1 MSSVAVDRYEMFV
14 GGERVGAAEGETEVV
29 IDPSTGAGIAEVPK
43 AGARDVD
50 LAVAAAERAFDGWA
64 ETTPAERAAALLKL
78 ADRLE
83 EEIETFAQLESAN
96 AGKPIKDAREEIPF
110 AVDCMRFFAGAART
124 MEGRAGGEYL
134 KGYTSM
140 IRRDPIGVV
149 GSVAPWNFPL
159 LMGTWKIAPALMAGN
174 TIVLKPSEQTP
185 LTTLKLAE
193 LAADLFPAG
202 VLNVVTGHGDP
213 VGVGLVSH
221 PRVRMSS
228 LTGHVDTGKA
238 VVRAAAEN
246 LKRTHLE
253 LGGKAPVL
261 IFDDADL
268 DHVAEILRVGGYA
281 NTGQDCM
288 AACRVYVGE
297 GAYDELMAKLVPAVE
312 SLAVGPTA
320 DEATELG
327 PVISERQRDRVAGFV
342 DRAAASDHIEVLTGG
357 SRVDGDGFYFAPTLV
372 GGARNDDEIVQTEVF
387 GPVVSVTR
395 FGSDEEAIAW
405 ANDVEYGLAASVFT
419 GNVGRA
425 LTAAKKLQ
433 FGTVWINDHM
443 PIVPEM
449 PHGGFKQSGMG
460 NDMSV
465 YALEEYTEIKHVMAS
480 LDH

>member
-14 GGERVGAAEGETEVV
+14 GGEKVAAAEGATEVV
-29 IDPSTGAGIAEVPK
+29 IDPASGEGIAEVPL
-43 AGARDVD
+43 AGPRDVD
-50 LAVAAAERAFDGWA
+50 LAVAAAEAAFEEWA
-64 ETTPAERAAALLKL
+64 DTTPAERSAALLTL

-83 EEIETFAQLESAN
+83 AETEAFARLESAN

-110 AVDCMRFFAGAART
+110 AIDCMRFFAGAART
-124 MEGRAGGEYL
+124 LEGRATGEYL

-159 LMGTWKIAPALMAGN
+159 LMGVWKMSPALMAGN
-174 TIVLKPSEQTP
+174 TLVLKPSEQTP

-202 VLNVVTGHGDP
+202 VFNVITGHGDP
-213 VGVGLVSH
+213 VGAGLVSH

-261 IFDDADL
+261 VFDDADL
-268 DHVAEILRVGGYA
+268 DYVAQILRVGGYA
-281 NTGQDCM
+281 NSGQDCM
-288 AACRVYVGE
+288 AACRVYAGPAV
-297 GAYDELMAKLVPAVE
+297 YDDLLAKLVPAVE
-312 SLAVGPTA
+312 SLAIGSTA
-320 DEATELG
+320 DDATELG

-342 DRAAASDHIEVLTGG
+342 ERAAAVDHIDVLTGG
-357 SRVDGDGFYFAPTLV
+357 RRVDGPGFFYEPTVV
-372 GGARNDDEIVQTEVF
+372 GGARNEDEIVQTEVF

-395 FGSDEEAIAW
+395 FDSDEQAIAW

-425 LTAAKKLQ
+425 LKAAKKLQ

-443 PIVPEM
+443 PIVAEM